1 MTLSCPTRRSSD
13 LPWGIAPS
21 SDSGRQESS
30 ASLPSL
36 SSGIELLLE
45 GGMAD
50 AGQGIFEAL
59 SLAALL
65 QVGGNDVVD
74 GLDHLVVGEGG
85 ADDLPERSVLVGAA
99 AEGDLVEFLA
109 LLVDAEDADVAHV
122 MMAAGV
128 AAAGDLDLR

>member
-1 MTLSCPTRRSSD
+1 MTSPPGRS
-13 LPWGIAPS
+13 PWGIAPS

-50 AGQGIFEAL
+50 AGQGIVEAL
-59 SLAALL
+59 SIAALL

-74 GLDHLVVGEGG
+74 GLAHLVVGEGG
-85 ADDLPERSVLVGAA
+85 ADRSEEHTSELQSLMRRSYAVFCLK
-99 AEGDLVEFLA
+99 
-109 LLVDAEDADVAHV
+109 
-122 MMAAGV
+122 
-128 AAAGDLDLR
+128 

>member
-1 MTLSCPTRRSSD
+1 
-13 LPWGIAPS
+13 
-21 SDSGRQESS
+21 
-30 ASLPSL
+30 
-36 SSGIELLLE
+36 
-45 GGMAD
+45 MAD
-50 AGQGIFEAL
+50 AGQGIVEAL

-128 AAAGDLDLR
+128 DAAGDLDLEVADLVLAFQVAEALGDALGDGDGSRDRKSTRLNSSH